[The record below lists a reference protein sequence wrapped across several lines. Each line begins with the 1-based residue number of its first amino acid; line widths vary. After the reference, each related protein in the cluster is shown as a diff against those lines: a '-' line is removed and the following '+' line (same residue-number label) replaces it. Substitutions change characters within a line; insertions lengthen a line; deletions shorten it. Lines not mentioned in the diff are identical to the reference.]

1 MPINFYDA
9 YSLPAYEGQMP
20 NNRGSGQFIGLIE
33 QARASVPIMPGR
45 FVFRTTSDGALAVS
59 NTGVA
64 VANILGVSIAPQF
77 YEKSYRNTA
86 IDGTRFTSASGVAG
100 TFLANNQ
107 PFFDT
112 NEPVAILR
120 KGYVWVIAES
130 ALPLG
135 TTAFQLR
142 TADPTANANT
152 NLAIGRLN
160 TAIVGSTQIAVT
172 GTTAS
177 SIIQVVRPAA
187 ANGGLALIYIDF
199 SSNTSLV

>member
-9 YSLPAYEGQMP
+9 YSLPAYEGQIP
-20 NNRGSGQFIGLIE
+20 NQRESGRFIGLIE

-59 NTGVA
+59 NTGSA

-172 GTTAS
+172 GTTTS

-187 ANGGLALIYIDF
+187 ANGGLALIHIDF